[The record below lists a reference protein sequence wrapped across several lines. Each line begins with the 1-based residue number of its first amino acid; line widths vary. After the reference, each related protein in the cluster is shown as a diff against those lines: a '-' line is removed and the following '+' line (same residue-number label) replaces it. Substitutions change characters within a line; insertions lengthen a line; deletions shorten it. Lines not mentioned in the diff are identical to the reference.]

1 MRAFCLMNYD
11 FAFDPAPPEVN
22 KSLSIDIPEKLDIDR
37 STESVVYGQNIFG
50 FSWKESSLTML

>member
-1 MRAFCLMNYD
+1 MNYD